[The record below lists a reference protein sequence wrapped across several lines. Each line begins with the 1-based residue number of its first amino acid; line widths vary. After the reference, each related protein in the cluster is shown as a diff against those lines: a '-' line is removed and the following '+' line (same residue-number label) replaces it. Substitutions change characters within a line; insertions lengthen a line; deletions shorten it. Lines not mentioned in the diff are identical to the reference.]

1 MAWDP
6 VTAGIELAKDVGG
19 KLIDHF
25 FPDPEQAAKAQIE
38 LAKMAQDGRL
48 QEMVQENETFKTEVE
63 DRKSAR
69 DRESAVVTSAEAPTI
84 NKVILPILAIIV
96 VVLSFLLFYLFGFS
110 SAAIDPNRKDIIIY
124 ILGLL
129 SAALLQVLGY
139 YFGSSSG
146 SVQKTDFMEKLMHR

>member
-1 MAWDP
+1 MSFDP
-6 VTAGIELAKDVGG
+6 ITAGIDLVKDVGG

-25 FPDPEQAAKAQIE
+25 FPDPEQAAKAQME

-48 QEMVQENETFKTEVE
+48 QEMVQHNETFKTEVA
-63 DRKSAR
+63 DRSSAR
-69 DRESAVVTSAEAPTI
+69 DRETAIVTSSEAPTI
-84 NKVILPILAIIV
+84 NKVILPVLAIIV

-146 SVQKTDFMEKLMHR
+146 SVQKTDFMEKLMRK

>member
-25 FPDPEQAAKAQIE
+25 FPDPEQSAKAQIE

-146 SVQKTDFMEKLMHR
+146 SVQKTDFMEKLMRK